1 MTVAGGKREI
11 RPSLTQ
17 RVDAGWQGEEA
28 MMMTKG
34 QLLPLT
40 SCRLS
45 GPGQSGGK
53 RRGASWIH
61 IQTGVY

>member
-28 MMMTKG
+28 MMTKG
-34 QLLPLT
+34 QPLPLT
-40 SCRLS
+40 SRRLS
-45 GPGQSGGK
+45 GRGG
-53 RRGASWIH
+53 RGRCRGASWIH